1 MSFDKR
7 RTLQNA
13 LLYTQQ
19 GKWDRAIAEY
29 QAIRKAE
36 PADLSVCNNLGDLF
50 ARAGRTGEAIEQ
62 YRTLGESYRTDGLS
76 VKAIAVYKKIAK
88 LDSSWTEAYLACGDL
103 YLEQGLVGEAKLQF
117 ATAAQLYAKTGE
129 TGKVVEI
136 YQRLAQLEPTN
147 LSLLTKLAELL
158 AKQGSPAAAA
168 AEYERAAQAAEAAG
182 QRPEAQRLLKRA
194 RELAPAARPS
204 LAAGEALLAEG
215 RAAEA
220 ATLLAALAAAEAE
233 NPLVWRRLGEAHAA
247 AERPA
252 EALGALQEGLRHGLH
267 EAEVGDLLSGVLLA
281 QGQSAEA
288 EALCGRLVEEALA
301 RGEPDEAAGRCRA
314 LLAAAPGLLGVHR
327 RLVELCESLGREADA
342 AEAARALGAACEAS
356 GETTEAVEAYRAV
369 LRHAPED
376 SVAAARLAALAPEP
390 AAAAPESAEPDLGD
404 FELLLEDEPLPGARV
419 EAGAAEP
426 DAVRLEPL
434 EAPGLLD
441 LAPLQAAEPEAV
453 ELPVLSL
460 PEEPSAPE
468 PAEVLPEPVEVL
480 PEPASPAA
488 APVEAFSTTDSLP
501 EAAAAASPAEALPGA
516 AAAAEDFSLSPEGSL
531 DFLGGSVGLG
541 GLALEEDDL
550 PSGQAAEQLAEAEVY
565 LKYGLEEKARER
577 LVEVVRLSPNSV
589 TVRRK
594 LKHLYRDQGQVG
606 EACEQIAAIARILEE
621 RQRHDAARDELREGL
636 ELSPDHAELRRLL
649 SGEPQAA
656 AGPAAPPPG
665 AEAAAPAPG
674 PDVAAPPRT
683 AGPEVPL
690 EVALP
695 GLESEGVSDGEP
707 PAELLPL
714 LDLGSEAAASPP
726 AAPGAELP
734 LEEELP
740 PELRALLAEPE
751 DPSLVVEA
759 VIGDGDGSVA
769 DDLAEAEFY
778 LSQGMTDE
786 AREVCRRLQAAHAD
800 HPAVAGLA
808 ARLAGAEA
816 PGAAFGAVMLPEQA
830 AEPAGPSLFEIAAAA
845 APRGEREPADGPPAP
860 DAPRLTVQEGAAAPE
875 GAVDLAGEL
884 TADPGEAMLVNGLLS
899 ELQRGAREQ
908 VDTKDYETHYN
919 LGIAYKEMDL
929 FDEAIQEFKL
939 AGADP
944 RRALECAELLGQCLL
959 AKGQPE
965 PAVAEL
971 RAGLGLAG
979 HPAEA
984 YHGLR
989 YTLGLAYEALGE
1001 PALAVEQF
1009 AALEREQPRFRDAA
1023 ARLAALR
1030 ARLAPAPAPRPAA
1043 PPAPAAAA
1051 PKRRKIS
1058 FI

>member
-7 RTLQNA
+7 RALQNA

-88 LDSSWTEAYLACGDL
+88 LDPSWTEAYLACGDL

-129 TGKVVEI
+129 AGKVVEI
-136 YQRLAQLEPTN
+136 YQRLAQLEPAN
-147 LSLLTKLAELL
+147 LSVLTKLAELL

-168 AEYERAAQAAEAAG
+168 AEYERAAQAAESAG
-182 QRPEAQRLLKRA
+182 QRAEAQRLLKRA
-194 RELAPAARPS
+194 RELAPAAGPS

-215 RAAEA
+215 RAGEA
-220 ATLLAALAAAEAE
+220 AAVFAALSAEEPE
-233 NPLVWRRLGEAHAA
+233 NPTVWRRLGEAEAA

-252 EALGALQEGLRHGLH
+252 GALRALQEGLRHGLR
-267 EAEVGDLLSGVLLA
+267 EAEVADLLGRLLLA
-281 QGQSAEA
+281 QGQTAEA
-288 EALCGRLVEEALA
+288 EALCGRVVEEALA
-301 RGEPDEAAGRCRA
+301 RGEPAEAAGRCRA

-327 RLVELCESLGREADA
+327 RLVELWETLGREAEA
-342 AEAARALGAACEAS
+342 ADAARALGEACEAA
-356 GETTEAVEAYRAV
+356 GQAAGAVEAYRTV
-369 LRHAPED
+369 LRHAPGD
-376 SVAAARLAALAPEP
+376 PAAAARLAALAPEP
-390 AAAAPESAEPDLGD
+390 TPAAPAPAEPDLAE
-404 FELLLEDEPLPGARV
+404 FQLLLEDDDALAGQGD
-419 EAGAAEP
+419 AGAAEAQP
-426 DAVRLEPL
+426 VPATPPELPELVELAPA
-434 EAPGLLD
+434 EAPD
-441 LAPLQAAEPEAV
+441 LPGEPAAWSEAAEPQDVQADG
-453 ELPVLSL
+453 PVLSL
-460 PEEPSAPE
+460 AEEPPALQPLAMAEE
-468 PAEVLPEPVEVL
+468 PAG
-480 PEPASPAA
+480 PAA
-488 APVEAFSTTDSLP
+488 PQPGAFTATESLPGTP
-501 EAAAAASPAEALPGA
+501 EAAAPAEALPA
-516 AAAAEDFSLSPEGSL
+516 AAPAPAGDFSLSPEGSL
-531 DFLGGSVGLG
+531 DFLGGSEGLG
-541 GLALEEDDL
+541 GLSLDEDDL

-621 RQRHDAARDELREGL
+621 RQRHDAAREELREGL

-649 SGEPQAA
+649 AGEPAP
-656 AGPAAPPPG
+656 GAAPPP
-665 AEAAAPAPG
+665 ATEAAAPAP
-674 PDVAAPPRT
+674 PPSVAPSPR
-683 AGPEVPL
+683 GPEPPL

-695 GLESEGVSDGEP
+695 GVEAEAAPGAAP

-714 LDLGSEAAASPP
+714 LDVETEAAAPP
-726 AAPGAELP
+726 AASAAGLP
-734 LEEELP
+734 VEEELP
-740 PELRALLAEPE
+740 PELRALLAQPE
-751 DPSLVVEA
+751 EPSLVVEG
-759 VIGDGDGSVA
+759 VTGEGDAGLA

-778 LSQGMTDE
+778 LAQGMREE
-786 AREVCRRLQAAHAD
+786 ARGVCRRLQAAHAD
-800 HPAVAGLA
+800 DPAVAALA
-808 ARLAGAEA
+808 ARLARDSGAVREARGAEPEDA
-816 PGAAFGAVMLPEQA
+816 P
-830 AEPAGPSLFEIAAAA
+830 A
-845 APRGEREPADGPPAP
+845 APAAPPAPAAGAPAP
-860 DAPRLTVQEGAAAPE
+860 DAPRLTVQEGPAAPE

-884 TADPGEAMLVNGLLS
+884 RAELAGEPGAESGEAALMNGLLS
-899 ELQRGAREQ
+899 ELQRGVREQ

-929 FDEAIQEFKL
+929 FDEAIQEFQL

-944 RRALECAELLGQCLL
+944 RRALDCAELLGQCFL

-965 PAVAEL
+965 AAAAEL

-984 YHGLR
+984 YRGLR

-1001 PALAVEQF
+1001 PALAAEQF

-1030 ARLAPAPAPRPAA
+1030 ARLTPPPAARPAA
-1043 PPAPAAAA
+1043 PPPPAAAA